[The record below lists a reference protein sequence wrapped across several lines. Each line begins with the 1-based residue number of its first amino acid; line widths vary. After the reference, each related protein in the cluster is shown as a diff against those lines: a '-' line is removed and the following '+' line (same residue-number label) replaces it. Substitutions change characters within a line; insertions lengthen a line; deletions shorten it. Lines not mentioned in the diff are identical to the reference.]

1 MRISD
6 WSSDVCSSDHFMA
19 RSTRWDRGSP
29 TSAGAWSAPARGSA
43 ARKRRWGGRRDRARW
58 GSGWRW
64 TGWRGF
70 MGRGEGAG
78 RKGPVADKP
87 PINPVRVERSR
98 DTVRARASD
107 GCLDFARH
115 ERKLGNG
122 LNLPLNRPNSPLRP
136 RPYPASR
143 HGRRDHRQHHPRPGR
158 NDRGKRDAE
167 RKRRR
172 RCDLALAAD
181 RALLAPRGDM
191 MPEMAM
197 RQQPDLEP
205 RRRARAAEGGKD
217 DERHR
222 RQQRQERADR
232 AESQRSP
239 ASDQIEMPF
248 RPEETRLNSS
258 H

>member
-1 MRISD
+1 MLCDLLFFFFSSRRRHTRCALVTGVQTCALPISRIGA
-6 WSSDVCSSDHFMA
+6 FMA

-43 ARKRRWGGRRDRARW
+43 ARKRRWGGRRDRASW
-58 GSGWRW
+58 YSGWCW

-78 RKGPVADKP
+78 LKDPVADKP

-107 GCLDFARH
+107 GCLYFARH

-122 LNLPLNRPNSPLRP
+122 LNPPLNRPNSPIRP

-143 HGRRDHRQHHPRPGR
+143 HGCGDHRQHHPRTGR
-158 NDRGKRDAE
+158 KDRGLRDDE
-167 RKRRR
+167 RARRR
-172 RCDLALAAD
+172 RDDLALAAN
-181 RALLAPRGDM
+181 RALFAPRGHQMPDM
-191 MPEMAM
+191 WKMGT
-197 RQQPDLEP
+197 
-205 RRRARAAEGGKD
+205 AALR
-217 DERHR
+217 EREIHKGSNWR
-222 RQQRQERADR
+222 G
-232 AESQRSP
+232 
-239 ASDQIEMPF
+239 
-248 RPEETRLNSS
+248 ET

>member
-1 MRISD
+1 MLCDLLFFFFSSRRRHTRCALVTGVQTCALPISRIGA
-6 WSSDVCSSDHFMA
+6 FMA

-43 ARKRRWGGRRDRARW
+43 ARKRRWGGRRDRASW
-58 GSGWRW
+58 YSGWRW

-143 HGRRDHRQHHPRPGR
+143 HRSEEHTSELQSPLRISYADFCLKKKSLQLENDSQTSPHRQPNSVQPSPHHPHLRTTHNR
-158 NDRGKRDAE
+158 
-167 RKRRR
+167 
-172 RCDLALAAD
+172 
-181 RALLAPRGDM
+181 
-191 MPEMAM
+191 
-197 RQQPDLEP
+197 
-205 RRRARAAEGGKD
+205 
-217 DERHR
+217 
-222 RQQRQERADR
+222 
-232 AESQRSP
+232 
-239 ASDQIEMPF
+239 
-248 RPEETRLNSS
+248 
-258 H
+258 